1 MIKDFLHKLN
11 EDCSNIDEVYSQ
23 LLKKYNPDNITKT
36 EITFID
42 SIQYDKVK
50 NNSNKISVISNYLG
64 KKNSKGKMY
73 DIDYYNHYINYKRF
87 CFEVVRKQY
96 DKNEFEDVVNRLDK
110 YLSRYQYIFNRLEN
124 IKKVEFKQDTIDHL
138 KNISEQEHS
147 KYEIVF
153 TDSLKRIE
161 NDFCIE
167 PRQIETN
174 KPDEVKNQHNNIFK
188 YNGFVVWESMFVKF
202 KIIESNYSANI
213 DFMFEVMKYNNL
225 IHENIGLTD
234 IKNWINKVYEISFEK
249 IKYTNPKSKAND
261 KRLIIYNDII
271 SK

>member
-161 NDFCIE
+161 NDFFLMVAADGAGLAAIPWE
-167 PRQIETN
+167 RGERGRSEKPET
-174 KPDEVKNQHNNIFK
+174 KTDE
-188 YNGFVVWESMFVKF
+188 
-202 KIIESNYSANI
+202 
-213 DFMFEVMKYNNL
+213 
-225 IHENIGLTD
+225 HENTV
-234 IKNWINKVYEISFEK
+234 NKKKLE
-249 IKYTNPKSKAND
+249 T
-261 KRLIIYNDII
+261 
-271 SK
+271 